1 MANTITNQDDII
13 DSREIID
20 RIEELG
26 DELLACFNEQQET
39 EGFTVSDESEEI
51 YQADS
56 VADGL
61 FQNWLK
67 DCRIEEA
74 EEYKALAELANQGQ
88 SESSDWTYGETLI
101 RRSHFVDY
109 ISELIHDCYEM
120 PKELTSGDWP
130 FRHIT
135 IDYEA
140 AANEAEQDY
149 SSVDFDGV
157 EYLIRSC

>member
-1 MANTITNQDDII
+1 MNTITNQDDII
-13 DSREIID
+13 DSREVID
-20 RIEELG
+20 RIEELEDLLNHGLDDSG
-26 DELLACFNEQQET
+26 D
-39 EGFTVSDESEEI
+39 
-51 YQADS
+51 
-56 VADGL
+56 
-61 FQNWLK
+61 
-67 DCRIEEA
+67 IEELKA
-74 EEYKALAELANQGQ
+74 LKALAAEAEP
-88 SESSDWTYGETLI
+88 ESRDWAYGETLI
-101 RRSHFVDY
+101 RRSYFVDY

-120 PKELTSGDWP
+120 PKEMTSGDWP